1 MGLLGKIVNMK
12 SQKKN
17 KLSDIVQNVRLL
29 RPNQKLVILKALQQ
43 NERPL
48 TKRDIKIM
56 EWSLDAIK
64 SEQRNNKLL
73 KKGLEVLH
81 KAVERQSKKS

>member
-1 MGLLGKIVNMK
+1 MK

-17 KLSDIVQNVRLL
+17 KLADIVDNVKLL
-29 RPNQKLVILKALQQ
+29 KPKQKFVVLKALQ
-43 NERPL
+43 EKKPL
-48 TKRDIKIM
+48 TKKDIKIM
-56 EWSLDAIK
+56 EWTLGAIK
-64 SEQRNNKLL
+64 SEQRNNGLL

>member
-1 MGLLGKIVNMK
+1 MK

-17 KLSDIVQNVRLL
+17 KLSEIVDNVRLL
-29 RPNQKLVILKALQQ
+29 KPKQKLVVLKALQD
-43 NERPL
+43 EKPL
-48 TKRDIKIM
+48 TEKDIKIM
-56 EWSLDAIK
+56 EWTLGAIK
-64 SEQRNNKLL
+64 SEQRNNELL

>member
-1 MGLLGKIVNMK
+1 MK

-17 KLSDIVQNVRLL
+17 KLSKIVHNVRLL
-29 RPNQKLVILKALQQ
+29 EPKQKLVVLKALQD
-43 NERPL
+43 NKPP
-48 TKRDIKIM
+48 TDKDIKIM

-73 KKGLEVLH
+73 INGLEILSR
-81 KAVERQSKKS
+81 AVERQNKKS

>member
-1 MGLLGKIVNMK
+1 MK